1 MSGPHMGDDQ
11 DGGPRAVRLT
21 TADLAHTSD
30 AALNRPDDTAPNRP
44 DDPRN
49 VAEGQGGSKG
59 VQGSGSPAAL
69 FPRDDANDLRKRWSE
84 VQASFVDEP
93 RRAVEDADALVAGAM
108 KRLAEMFA
116 AERSSLEGQWDR
128 GGDVSTEDL
137 RVALTRYRS
146 LFDRLLS
153 V

>member
-1 MSGPHMGDDQ
+1 MSEPHTRDDQ
-11 DGGPRAVRLT
+11 DDERAAARLT
-21 TADLAHTSD
+21 TADLANTAD
-30 AALNRPDDTAPNRP
+30 AAPNRP
-44 DDPRN
+44 DESRS
-49 VAEGQGGSKG
+49 VAADALDGRTAIPES
-59 VQGSGSPAAL
+59 SSPAAL

-146 LFDRLLS
+146 FFDRLLS